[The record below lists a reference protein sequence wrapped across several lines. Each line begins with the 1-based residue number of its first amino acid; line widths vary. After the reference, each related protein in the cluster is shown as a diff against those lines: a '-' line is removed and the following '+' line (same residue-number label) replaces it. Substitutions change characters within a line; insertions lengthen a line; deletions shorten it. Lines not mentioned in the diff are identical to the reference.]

1 MRLDHLLS
9 KSESKVCFTVEFPKG
24 NRKFL
29 VVIRLWETPVPIPN
43 TTVKTQSADDTRLE
57 TDRESRWPP
66 RNLHCFGNEHM
77 KRMNKIIRYRNG
89 LVIIRMYLENFIL
102 KKIQFE
108 SMRLL
113 KNNQDIQKNVRK
125 RTVSVTLDVSSSTQ
139 N

>member
-1 MRLDHLLS
+1 
-9 KSESKVCFTVEFPKG
+9 
-24 NRKFL
+24 
-29 VVIRLWETPVPIPN
+29 
-43 TTVKTQSADDTRLE
+43 
-57 TDRESRWPP
+57 
-66 RNLHCFGNEHM
+66 M
-77 KRMNKIIRYRNG
+77 KRMSKIIRYRNG

>member
-1 MRLDHLLS
+1 
-9 KSESKVCFTVEFPKG
+9 
-24 NRKFL
+24 
-29 VVIRLWETPVPIPN
+29 
-43 TTVKTQSADDTRLE
+43 
-57 TDRESRWPP
+57 
-66 RNLHCFGNEHM
+66 M